1 MSSFEPLWAFLPLPN
16 SATEMCSFSAY
27 AVISQNYAI
36 IVAYAIILKEQ
47 HEPDSHQQRKRQ
59 GLTQTDLADLCG
71 VSLTFISNL
80 ENGKPT
86 AELAK
91 ALTVLITLGLDVYLA
106 KRGE

>member
-1 MSSFEPLWAFLPLPN
+1 MNPIRTSNEIGA
-16 SATEMCSFSAY
+16 AIRTE
-27 AVISQNYAI
+27 
-36 IVAYAIILKEQ
+36 
-47 HEPDSHQQRKRQ
+47 RKRQ

-86 AELAK
+86 AEARESPHR
-91 ALTVLITLGLDVYLA
+91 LITLGLDVYLA

>member
-1 MSSFEPLWAFLPLPN
+1 MNPIRTSNEIGA
-16 SATEMCSFSAY
+16 AIRTE
-27 AVISQNYAI
+27 
-36 IVAYAIILKEQ
+36 
-47 HEPDSHQQRKRQ
+47 RKRQ

-91 ALTVLITLGLDVYLA
+91 TLTVLVTLGLDVHLA

>member
-1 MSSFEPLWAFLPLPN
+1 
-16 SATEMCSFSAY
+16 MCSFSAY

-47 HEPDSHQQRKRQ
+47 HEPDSHQQRAAIRTERKRQ

>member
-1 MSSFEPLWAFLPLPN
+1 MNPIRTSNEIGA
-16 SATEMCSFSAY
+16 AIRTE
-27 AVISQNYAI
+27 
-36 IVAYAIILKEQ
+36 
-47 HEPDSHQQRKRQ
+47 RKRQ

-80 ENGKPT
+80 ETGKPT